1 MILNRAASDSWEA
14 RFTQPLIDEYAHV
27 QIITVTKEE
36 NKFEGSQSVRRRRCL
51 AEEVLAG
58 ADDDVA

>member
-1 MILNRAASDSWEA
+1 MNN
-14 RFTQPLIDEYAHV
+14 PVDEYAHV
-27 QIITVTKEE
+27 QINNSYERA
-36 NKFEGSQSVRRRRCL
+36 KFEVSQSLRRRRRCL